1 MTFCHTLPRPT
12 CLYLE
17 LHKTVN
23 MKVLSEP
30 VMKAQEYRKIVKPL
44 LERRRRARI
53 NQCLMEL
60 KNLLR
65 ETNPSIDNNEAN
77 RLEKADILELTVRQL
92 KGLQLQRR
100 VHQVD
105 VAEFRAGFT
114 ECANEVAMCVTTL
127 PGLDESIR
135 NRLIAHLT
143 GRKHGKNNSEAI
155 APTPP
160 PSPREY
166 THLSPVPSPLD
177 LTRAHHFESNFPRFY
192 QQPISPPWRPW

>member
-1 MTFCHTLPRPT
+1 
-12 CLYLE
+12 
-17 LHKTVN
+17 

-30 VMKAQEYRKIVKPL
+30 VMKPQDYRKIVKPL

-60 KNLLR
+60 KNILR
-65 ETNPSIDNNEAN
+65 ETNPSIDNDEAN

-92 KGLQLQRR
+92 KGLRLQRSVIHR
-100 VHQVD
+100 VD

-114 ECANEVAMCVTTL
+114 ECANEVAVCVTTL
-127 PGLDESIR
+127 PGLDETIR

-143 GRKHGKNNSEAI
+143 GQKAGKNNRDVIAM

-160 PSPREY
+160 SSPREY
-166 THLSPVPSPLD
+166 AHLSPVSSPLD

-192 QQPISPPWRPW
+192 QQPNSLPWRPW